1 MRKSSGRLRSGRIGL
16 SALARYAEYLAD
28 GIVYIKRRDAK
39 RKQSQY
45 DEDGIRQ
52 GGLIAFVSV
61 PVPAH
66 RLHQSPDLFL
76 SR

>member
-45 DEDGIRQ
+45 DETASAKAD
-52 GGLIAFVSV
+52 
-61 PVPAH
+61 
-66 RLHQSPDLFL
+66 
-76 SR
+76 